1 MLKPAITLVP
11 HEILSRMLSQEEAL
25 VLVKQLDEL
34 FKMDIKECMQYM
46 LDNFSGYSI
55 DSEYEFIESFCMNL
69 MNSGDERKNLLLDS
83 NGDVAYFWDSVY
95 LEGEQ
100 ETVLITIGQAL
111 SNYLMSVLEVDYY
124 YSLGVVDNGP
134 SLCDPIILRIDDEFT
149 E

>member
-11 HEILSRMLSQEEAL
+11 HEVLSGMLSQEEAL
-25 VLVKQLDEL
+25 ALVKQLDEL

-100 ETVLITIGQAL
+100 ETVLITIGQTL